1 VSPWPRLRIDVVIL
15 ACAISAGI
23 HAALAPEHFA
33 EGTAAGVGFVASAV
47 LLAVGAVALTLRP
60 GGTVALAATAALLA
74 GLVAVYVLVVVTGV
88 PVLHPDAEPVESLAL
103 VTKLVE
109 ALGLLAASS
118 TLLRTPAVGPDL
130 TQPKGTLT

>member
-1 VSPWPRLRIDVVIL
+1 LSSWPRLGADVVIL

-47 LLAVGAVALTLRP
+47 LLAVVAVALTLRP
-60 GGTVALAATAALLA
+60 GGTVALAATAALLT
-74 GLVAVYVLVVVTGV
+74 GLLAVYVLVVATGV
-88 PVLHPDAEPVESLAL
+88 PVLHPDAEPVDRLAL

-109 ALGLLAASS
+109 ALGLLTAS
-118 TLLRTPAVGPDL
+118 TLLRTPAVGLDL
-130 TQPKGTLT
+130 TQPKGTPT